1 MARSP
6 DRRFRP
12 SLEVMERRDQPSL
25 FGTNLIVN
33 GNGEANVGSAKGS
46 DIIRPITGWTATGKF
61 TLVQYGAGDTYLKP
75 VQFGGKN
82 FFSGGPSN
90 SYSSMSQAIKF
101 TSSADTK
108 IVDQGGVT
116 YRLTGLFGGYY
127 NQNDVATLTAT
138 FKGSGGNT
146 LGTVTIGGVTAK
158 DRSNKTTELNRAA
171 SDFLPIGTRTVQL
184 FVVSRRTSN
193 QYNNGYADNLSLVL
207 TNTSKSHVQLTASTY
222 SASESQPT
230 VTLTVT
236 RVGFIGGPASMMVNT
251 SNGTAAAGSDYTAL
265 TNFPLKFAAGQKS
278 KTFTI
283 TIKNDKV
290 KDPNETFYVK
300 LSKPVGSQI
309 SLGTPDHAKITI
321 KDND

>member
-1 MARSP
+1 MRNP
-6 DRRFRP
+6 QQRRFRP

-33 GNGEANVGSAKGS
+33 GNAEANVGSAKGS
-46 DIIRPITGWTATGKF
+46 DVIRPISGWTPTGKF
-61 TLVQYGAGDTYLKP
+61 TVVQYGAGDTYLKQ

-82 FFSGGPSN
+82 FFSGGPNN

-101 TSSADTK
+101 SAGADTK
-108 IVDQGGVT
+108 IIDQGGVT

-127 NQNDVATLTAT
+127 NQNDTATLTAT
-138 FKGSGGNT
+138 FKNAAGSSI
-146 LGTVTIGGVTAK
+146 GTVTIGGVTAK
-158 DRSNKTTELNRAA
+158 DRANKTTELNRSATN
-171 SDFLPIGTRTVQL
+171 FLPIGTRTVQL

-193 QYNNGYADNLSLVL
+193 QYNNVYADNLSLVL
-207 TNTSKSHVQLTASTY
+207 TSTSKSHVQLTAPTY
-222 SASESQPT
+222 NASESQTT

-236 RVGFIGGPASMMVNT
+236 RVGFIGGPASMTVTT
-251 SNGTAAAGSDYTAL
+251 SNGTATAGADYTPL
-265 TNFPLKFAAGQKS
+265 NFVLKFATGQKS
-278 KTFTI
+278 KTFTV

-309 SLGTPDHAKITI
+309 SLGTPDHAKVTI